1 MALSADEAPSERTD
15 EAGVAAGITVL
26 VMATPLLLLSAL
38 SFYSGRL
45 AQADNHLS
53 WAATSAARAGAHCRI
68 PVSDAENSAAGNTAG
83 NTAVSQ
89 AATGRA
95 SRACTLREAALT
107 IEKTARAILLENR
120 RLYCLNSGS
129 TGMRVEYQDQDG
141 DLIYAYVI
149 GSLLLNSRYWPDR
162 GGAIPEPG
170 DFDAD
175 AENPQDSPNFDPFQS
190 RNLRR
195 DMNGEVLFVESSEGV
210 ASLRRRTFTPPGIPG
225 DPTPPEPVLLEI
237 IPDRKSNPSAFENS
251 MENPLGPNASESL
264 SSTPV
269 GRITVQMI
277 CDFAGAATNLMAR
290 ASTREASA
298 TAVVPIIFPS
308 EAV

>member
-26 VMATPLLLLSAL
+26 VMAAPLLLLSAL

-68 PVSDAENSAAGNTAG
+68 PVSDAGSTAAGNTAG
-83 NTAVSQ
+83 NAAVSQ

-162 GGAIPEPG
+162 GGAIPEP
-170 DFDAD
+170 DDPTAD
-175 AENPQDSPNFDPFQS
+175 TENPRDSPNFDPFQS

-195 DMNGEVLFVESSEGV
+195 DMNGEELFVESSEGV
-210 ASLRRRTFTPPGIPG
+210 ASLRRTTLIPPGAPG
-225 DPTPPEPVLLEI
+225 SPTPDPIVLDTEELRE
-237 IPDRKSNPSAFENS
+237 SNPSAFENS
-251 MENPLGPNASESL
+251 MENPLGSNASESL

-298 TAVVPIIFPS
+298 SAVVPIIFPS